1 MKSNKIVQACVEQ
14 RLLHKGNN
22 ILNRID
28 RLCQLNQL
36 KQLATFHCNHMFQSE
51 VGDSLKA
58 IFFKKGPMF
67 DEGALFLHCLYF
79 FVT

>member
-1 MKSNKIVQACVEQ
+1 MKSSKIAQACVEQ

-28 RLCQLNQL
+28 RLCRLNQL

-58 IFFKKGPMF
+58 VKQKAICLVRELCFCTVFT
-67 DEGALFLHCLYF
+67 FL
-79 FVT
+79 

>member
-14 RLLHKGNN
+14 GNN

-58 IFFKKGPMF
+58 IFKKGPMF